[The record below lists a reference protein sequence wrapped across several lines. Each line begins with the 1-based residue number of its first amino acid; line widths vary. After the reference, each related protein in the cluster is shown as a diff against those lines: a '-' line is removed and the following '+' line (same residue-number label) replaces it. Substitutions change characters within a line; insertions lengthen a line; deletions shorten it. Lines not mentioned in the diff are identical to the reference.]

1 MQTNE
6 EGRRAQEE
14 QEWDQLFEL
23 VERSATKNIKDS
35 PFWRLDLSDRDLTLL
50 PRSIGRLCGHV
61 VELDLSFNRLVEI
74 PSEIGLL
81 TSLRSLN
88 LQHNKLISVPKE
100 LFLLKGLTDLLLDSN
115 QLLFL
120 PAEALSKVASYNLF
134 RAQNNP
140 FPAIR
145 ALTGEVGSPHHDSSS
160 SSSSSS
166 RSDNNNNDGEEEE
179 EEERGGKK
187 VKEEEE
193 EEEQAVEEPHWWKY
207 EIEKGKPP
215 PWAPLP
221 SLLML
226 CAQNVFRH
234 YSLKQAKVCSPFLF
248 YFPSCLFSSL
258 LFSSLLFSSLL
269 FSSFSLLTLSFP
281 LLHGKTEARTSR
293 SDRMGT
299 TRVLALRGLPSPL
312 HRAATP
318 PHRQGHQLGRRQCDL
333 ADCPASLL

>member
-1 MQTNE
+1 M
-6 EGRRAQEE
+6 
-14 QEWDQLFEL
+14 FL
-23 VERSATKNIKDS
+23 VADCSTSSNSWPIPVPPA
-35 PFWRLDLSDRDLTLL
+35 LSCSHR
-50 PRSIGRLCGHV
+50 C
-61 VELDLSFNRLVEI
+61 FNKLVDI
-74 PSEIGLL
+74 PPEIGLI

-145 ALTGEVGSPHHDSSS
+145 ALTGEVGSPHHASSP
-160 SSSSSS
+160 SSSSS
-166 RSDNNNNDGEEEE
+166 RSDNNNDGDDEE

-187 VKEEEE
+187 VKEE

-221 SLLML
+221 SLLVL

-234 YSLKQAKVCSPFLF
+234 YSLKQAKKLVPLDLIEWAQRECWRCAACQALSIGPPGLRIGKAISLEDGSATLPIAQPLCSERCARRFLRGRDDLARLRLLTEQNQREERNAAHER
-248 YFPSCLFSSL
+248 SFSSSG
-258 LFSSLLFSSLL
+258 SS
-269 FSSFSLLTLSFP
+269 
-281 LLHGKTEARTSR
+281 RC
-293 SDRMGT
+293 
-299 TRVLALRGLPSPL
+299 ALN
-312 HRAATP
+312 
-318 PHRQGHQLGRRQCDL
+318 
-333 ADCPASLL
+333 